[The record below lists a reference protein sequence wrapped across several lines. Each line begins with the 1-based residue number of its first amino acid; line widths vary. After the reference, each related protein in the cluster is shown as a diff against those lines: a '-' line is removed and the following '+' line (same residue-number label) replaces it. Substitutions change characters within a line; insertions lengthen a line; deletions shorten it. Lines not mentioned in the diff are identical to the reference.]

1 MEGMLDK
8 EATSH
13 MTSLMHFECLC
24 SSGTDTYILPTPLRS
39 PLRWFKWIR
48 KVGCFKCDLT
58 IPELHDIYYIDWT
71 PPVICN
77 DIFSYPVPFSPNSQD
92 FKGKFGWVVC
102 SEFINVVFARD
113 SFIRLWKFNYDVVM
127 IYVVCSVYIKSHSG
141 LPVMIQGSTYF
152 LIIQYLLRFYQWPRL
167 LVLSSASTGDR
178 EW

>member
-48 KVGCFKCDLT
+48 KVECFKCDLT
-58 IPELHDIYYIDWT
+58 IPELYDIYYIDWT

-77 DIFSYPVPFSPNSQD
+77 DIFSYPEVAFSPYSQD
-92 FKGKFGWVVC
+92 LENNFSGVVC
-102 SEFINVVFARD
+102 PESVEVTFARD
-113 SFIRLWKFNYDVVM
+113 TFARLWKFNYELIMKNIVH
-127 IYVVCSVYIKSHSG
+127 SV
-141 LPVMIQGSTYF
+141 
-152 LIIQYLLRFYQWPRL
+152 
-167 LVLSSASTGDR
+167 
-178 EW
+178 